1 MPAHQLVPQQ
11 PELSDTEFARRAG
24 GGKDTDSVRLKND
37 TAVFHSIIGVPENG
51 GRSLMLGRGTRR
63 GEKYSDKSHF
73 VIFDCFDGTL
83 LKYFRQ
89 STAMTMD
96 ER

>member
-1 MPAHQLVPQQ
+1 
-11 PELSDTEFARRAG
+11 
-24 GGKDTDSVRLKND
+24 
-37 TAVFHSIIGVPENG
+37 
-51 GRSLMLGRGTRR
+51 MLGRGTRR